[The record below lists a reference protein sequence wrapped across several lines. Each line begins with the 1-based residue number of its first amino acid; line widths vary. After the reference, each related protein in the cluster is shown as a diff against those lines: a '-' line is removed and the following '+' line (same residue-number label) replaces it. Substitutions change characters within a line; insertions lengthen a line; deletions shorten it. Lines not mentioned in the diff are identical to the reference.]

1 MNRWQ
6 AELATLKKKK
16 KKRNGNSVTR
26 TYSLTIKQPQNG
38 ILYLFD
44 MTRFNV
50 LLLQLLCMSTFSYV
64 AFLKYLFIPQLS
76 FFWCLLGGGMFTG
89 IWDLQG
95 YVIFLIFAQII
106 DCGYSLELPCR
117 GGSNGY
123 QQSMF

>member
-1 MNRWQ
+1 
-6 AELATLKKKK
+6 
-16 KKRNGNSVTR
+16 
-26 TYSLTIKQPQNG
+26 
-38 ILYLFD
+38 
-44 MTRFNV
+44 
-50 LLLQLLCMSTFSYV
+50 MSTFSYV

-76 FFWCLLGGGMFTG
+76 FFWCLLVGGVFTG

-123 QQSMF
+123 HQSVLSRNMKNIRIFYLNFFSF